1 MKVFM
6 VHAELLAFPH
16 FQSFSSPL
24 PGAVAALGAWTA
36 NAAAY
41 TPLAHDVAR
50 DVQQFIAQ
58 GGGAP
63 AASIQSVQAQ
73 WLAMQ
78 ALKQRDAVEK
88 KNGAKAAS
96 SVSATTG
103 AQSEAFTLQPQQQAF
118 LSRIAPWAQE
128 AAQRL
133 GVSVRSVMAHAAL
146 ESGWGQRPV
155 RSTDG
160 ADSLNLFGIK
170 AHAGWE
176 GARTAAWTTEFED
189 GQPVQQSQD
198 FRRYTGLD
206 ETFADY
212 VRLLERSPRYRA
224 ALHTGEDVQAFAQ
237 ALADG
242 GYATDPQYAQK
253 LLRVS
258 RSIASV
264 P

>member
-1 MKVFM
+1 M
-6 VHAELLAFPH
+6 VHAELMAFPS
-16 FQSFSSPL
+16 FQSFAVSQ
-24 PGAVAALGAWTA
+24 PGSAIMQGAWSGEG
-36 NAAAY
+36 AAY
-41 TPLAHDVAR
+41 TPLAREVAR

-58 GGGAP
+58 GGSAN
-63 AASIQSVQAQ
+63 AAALQSPQAQ

-78 ALKQRDAVEK
+78 AIKQRESAEKRDQPEAVSGVTSAKDA
-88 KNGAKAAS
+88 
-96 SVSATTG
+96 ATPAT
-103 AQSEAFTLQPQQQAF
+103 ALPAPQQAF
-118 LSRIAPWAQE
+118 LSRIAPWAQQ

-155 RSTDG
+155 RDAQG

-170 AHAGWE
+170 ANAAWD
-176 GARTAAWTTEFED
+176 GARTTALTTEFED
-189 GQPVQQSQD
+189 GQRVQLNQD
-198 FRRYTGLD
+198 FRQYSGLD
-206 ETFADY
+206 DTFADY
-212 VRLLERSPRYRA
+212 VRLLQSSPRYRA
-224 ALHTGEDVQAFAQ
+224 ALGTGDDVQAFAQ

-258 RSIASV
+258 RSIA

>member
-1 MKVFM
+1 M
-6 VHAELLAFPH
+6 VHDKLLSFPS
-16 FQSFSSPL
+16 FQGFAAPL
-24 PGAVAALGAWTA
+24 SGAAVMPGAWPSHGA
-36 NAAAY
+36 NY
-41 TPLAHDVAR
+41 TPLAQEVSR

-58 GGGAP
+58 GGGAS
-63 AASIQSVQAQ
+63 AAAMPSPQAQ

-78 ALKQRDAVEK
+78 AIKQREEAEK
-88 KNGAKAAS
+88 KAEKKSEAAAVHAAS
-96 SVSATTG
+96 GAAEVATSAAALPGT
-103 AQSEAFTLQPQQQAF
+103 QQDF
-118 LSRIAPWAQE
+118 LARIAPWAQQ

-155 RSTDG
+155 RDAHG
-160 ADSLNLFGIK
+160 QDALNLFGIK
-170 AHAGWE
+170 AHATWP
-176 GARTAAWTTEFED
+176 GARARAQTTEFES
-189 GQPVQQSQD
+189 GQPVQLAQD
-198 FRRYTGLD
+198 FRQYTGLD

-212 VRLLERSPRYRA
+212 VRLLESSPRYRA
-224 ALHTGEDVQAFAQ
+224 ALGTGDDVQAFAQ

-258 RSIASV
+258 RSIA

>member
-1 MKVFM
+1 M
-6 VHAELLAFPH
+6 VHAELLAFPQ
-16 FQSFSSPL
+16 FQSLSSPL
-24 PGAVAALGAWTA
+24 VGAVTAAGGWPA
-36 NAAAY
+36 NGAAY
-41 TPLAHDVAR
+41 TPLAHEVAR

-58 GGGAP
+58 GGGTP
-63 AASIQSVQAQ
+63 VASMQSAQAQ

-78 ALKQRDAVEK
+78 VLKQRESADKNSAAKTAVDIP
-88 KNGAKAAS
+88 AAAAAN
-96 SVSATTG
+96 SASTALAPT
-103 AQSEAFTLQPQQQAF
+103 QQAF
-118 LSRIAPWAQE
+118 LARIAPWAQQ

-155 RSTDG
+155 RSSDG
-160 ADSLNLFGIK
+160 SDSLNLFGIK

-176 GARTAAWTTEFED
+176 GARATAWTTEFED
-189 GQPVQQSQD
+189 GQPVAQSQD
-198 FRRYTGLD
+198 FRQYTGLD

-224 ALHTGEDVQAFAQ
+224 ALHTGDDVQAFAQ

-258 RSIASV
+258 RSIA
-264 P
+264 PAP